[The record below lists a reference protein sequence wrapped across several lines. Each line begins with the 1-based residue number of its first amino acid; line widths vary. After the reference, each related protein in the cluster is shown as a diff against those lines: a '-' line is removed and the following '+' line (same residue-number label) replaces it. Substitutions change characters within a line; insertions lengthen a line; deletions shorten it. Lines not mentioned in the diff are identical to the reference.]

1 MTETFF
7 AVNDLLRRKFQT
19 SLTVITLTLSVASTL
34 FLLLYG
40 DRISFD
46 IASVTKETLTSSL
59 SVIFLQFSLFLAI
72 LIFAVGAL
80 ITSFIV
86 FLMMK
91 QRTQDFGLIKAA
103 GCPNSLVFGYF
114 MTELLIVAFASC
126 VLGVVLG
133 FAADF
138 AVANVFSLQAY
149 QKPPNL
155 WFVPLVFG
163 VFLLLTVFFG
173 AKPLVSAARLSPIK
187 ALSSVQYFGTESES
201 KFKPISR
208 LGLTLRLS
216 SRSLFRRQ
224 ASSVRIVVLLSA
236 VFLLLTV
243 SICGGIVADGTTKS
257 WVESAVGKD
266 VIAIAQSSFC
276 TQYEILLS
284 EFSGTVENADF
295 DYQNENFAV
304 PENIL
309 QLLNATSEIE
319 RVDERLVL
327 EETVREMS
335 GYKIDPETLAT
346 HPVGDNRTGQA
357 IVVGVDPEKALTSSF
372 MKGYFFNSSDTQEA
386 VIGDSLEQAL
396 YSPDLSAD
404 PQIELSDPLLQN
416 ILVRGKIFDITG
428 VSVEPLNSGNVT
440 YIPLKILQNV
450 TGISYVN
457 IVLVKFA
464 SDVDRTAAVAQ
475 LREKIQSINAEFT
488 VVALNYVLLENLAFL
503 GSFWSMLLFLPLFS
517 LTSAALCLIAYMML
531 TVNEQKHE
539 FAVLRAVGAK
549 PKAVTSILAVQ
560 SLLVLLSSCGTG
572 VSLGVI
578 TTLII
583 LIPQPVITGIMVL
596 EVAAWLFAAL
606 AGIFLLSLYPALKFA
621 KMPLLKIMT

>member
-7 AVNDLLRRKFQT
+7 AANDLLRRKFQT

-40 DRISFD
+40 DRIGFG
-46 IASVTKETLTSSL
+46 ITTVTKETLTYSL
-59 SVIFLQFSLFLAI
+59 SVIFSQFSLFLAI
-72 LIFAVGAL
+72 LIFAVGAV

-114 MTELLIVAFASC
+114 MTELLIVAVTSC

-138 AVANVFSLQAY
+138 AVANVFSFQAY

-163 VFLLLTVFFG
+163 VFLFLAVFFG
-173 AKPLVSAARLSPIK
+173 AKPLVSAAKLSPIK

-201 KFKPISR
+201 KFKPLSR

-236 VFLLLTV
+236 VFVLLTV

-266 VIAIAQSSFC
+266 VVAVAHSSVC
-276 TQYEILLS
+276 AQYELLLS
-284 EFSGTVENADF
+284 KFSGGVENADF
-295 DYQNENFAV
+295 DYQDERFAV
-304 PENIL
+304 PESIL
-309 QLLNATSEIE
+309 QQLNITPEIE

-335 GYKIDPETLAT
+335 GYKIDPETLQT
-346 HPVGDNRTGQA
+346 HPVGDNRTGQS
-357 IVVGVDPEKALTSSF
+357 IVVGVDPEKALTSGF
-372 MKGYFFNSSDTQEA
+372 MEGYSLNSSDKQEA
-386 VIGDSLEQAL
+386 VIGDSLAQAL
-396 YSPDLSAD
+396 YSPDLSVD

-416 ILVRGKIFDITG
+416 MIVREKIFDIIG
-428 VSVEPLNSGNVT
+428 VSVEPLNNGNVT
-440 YIPLKILQNV
+440 YIPLKQLQNV

-464 SDVDRTAAVAQ
+464 SDGDRAAAVAQ
-475 LREKIQSINAEFT
+475 LRDKIQSINAEFT
-488 VVALNYVLLENLAFL
+488 VVDLNEVLRENVAFL
-503 GSFWSMLLFLPLFS
+503 GSFWSMILFLPLFS
-517 LTSAALCLIAYMML
+517 LTSATLCLIAYMML
-531 TVNEQKHE
+531 AVNEQKHE

-549 PKAVTSILAVQ
+549 PKTVTSILAVQ
-560 SLLVLLSSCGTG
+560 SLLVLLSSCATG

-578 TTLII
+578 TTLMI
-583 LIPQPVITGIMVL
+583 LMPQPVVTTFTVL
-596 EVAAWLFAAL
+596 EVAGWLFAAL
-606 AGIFLLSLYPALKFA
+606 AGMFLLSLYPAVKFA
-621 KMPLLKIMT
+621 RTPLLKIMT

>member
-1 MTETFF
+1 MIFSQF
-7 AVNDLLRRKFQT
+7 L
-19 SLTVITLTLSVASTL
+19 L
-34 FLLLYG
+34 FL
-40 DRISFD
+40 S
-46 IASVTKETLTSSL
+46 
-59 SVIFLQFSLFLAI
+59 I
-72 LIFAVGAL
+72 LIFAVGAV

-138 AVANVFSLQAY
+138 AVANVFSFQAY

-163 VFLLLTVFFG
+163 VFLVLAVFFG
-173 AKPLVSAARLSPIK
+173 AKPLVSAAKLSPIK

-201 KFKPISR
+201 KFKPLSR

-236 VFLLLTV
+236 VFILFTV
-243 SICGGIVADGTTKS
+243 SICGGIIADGTTKS
-257 WVESAVGKD
+257 WVESAIGKD
-266 VIAIAQSSFC
+266 VIALAHGSFC
-276 TQYEILLS
+276 TQYELLLS
-284 EFSGTVENADF
+284 KFSGAVENADF
-295 DYQNENFAV
+295 NYQDERFAV
-304 PENIL
+304 PESIL
-309 QLLNATSEIE
+309 QQLNATPEIE
-319 RVDERLVL
+319 RTDERLVL
-327 EETVREMS
+327 DETVREMS

-346 HPVGDNRTGQA
+346 LPVGDSRTGQS
-357 IVVGVDPEKALTSSF
+357 IVVGIDPEEVLTSGF
-372 MKGYFFNSSDTQEA
+372 IKGYSLNSSDTQEA
-386 VIGDSLEQAL
+386 LIGDSLARAL
-396 YSPDLSAD
+396 YSPASSAD
-404 PQIELSDPLLQN
+404 PPIDLSDPLLQN
-416 ILVRGKIFDITG
+416 IMVRGKIFDITG
-428 VSVEPLNSGNVT
+428 VSVEPLNNGNVT
-440 YIPLKILQNV
+440 YIPLERLQNV

-464 SDVDRTAAVAQ
+464 SAVDRTATVAQ
-475 LREKIQSINAEFT
+475 LRDKIQSINAEFT
-488 VVALNYVLLENLAFL
+488 VVDLNEVLQENVAFL
-503 GSFWSMLLFLPLFS
+503 GSFWSTILFLPLFT
-517 LTSAALCLIAYMML
+517 LISAALCLIAYMML
-531 TVNEQKHE
+531 SVNEQRHE

-549 PKAVTSILAVQ
+549 PKTVMAILAVQ
-560 SLLVLLSSCGTG
+560 SLLILLSSCATG

-583 LIPQPVITGIMVL
+583 LIPQPVVTAFTVL
-596 EVAAWLFAAL
+596 EVAGWLFAAL
-606 AGIFLLSLYPALKFA
+606 AGMFLLSLYPAVKFA
-621 KMPLLKIMT
+621 RTPLLKIMT